1 MAACRLDCSS
11 ASPPSGWDSGG
22 APVDASI
29 FQERKETT
37 WAERTL
43 PTVANQLR
51 EWGYTFQR
59 SIHVV
64 EHLQK
69 DKHVEKIKGIMTEE
83 NSHLTLCKAPAD
95 SNLSTR
101 LAASA
106 NATFSHHN

>member
-69 DKHVEKIKGIMTEE
+69 DKVLGSCSV
-83 NSHLTLCKAPAD
+83 NSVQILKMKLKLRCSGRVLPGVFLIWAVT
-95 SNLSTR
+95 
-101 LAASA
+101 
-106 NATFSHHN
+106 